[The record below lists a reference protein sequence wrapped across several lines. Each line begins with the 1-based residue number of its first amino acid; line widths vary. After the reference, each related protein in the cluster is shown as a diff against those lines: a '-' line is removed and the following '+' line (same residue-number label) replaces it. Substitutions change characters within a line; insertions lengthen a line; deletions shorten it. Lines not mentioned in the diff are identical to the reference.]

1 MAQQAPLY
9 RPGNRDMGA
18 PRGFQ
23 PPNVQPQTQ
32 ANNGGPRGLGQPRK
46 TLKTAINPQ
55 SSPTPGPGAPGSPP
69 PSPPPGQGQPGALY
83 PEPVDPMENAERDL
97 WANRNS
103 RQPAELV
110 QNAFLAFLNRP
121 AAPEETQQFLSG
133 ADSVDALVYQLL
145 SLKPNPTAQSNPSL
159 QSAILGR

>member
-9 RPGNRDMGA
+9 RPGDRGMQA

-46 TLKTAINPQ
+46 TLKTAINP
-55 SSPTPGPGAPGSPP
+55 SGPAAPSAP

-83 PEPVDPMENAERDL
+83 PEPVDPIANAERDL

-121 AAPEETQQFLSG
+121 AQPEETQQLLSG
-133 ADSVDALVYQLL
+133 ADSIDALVYQLL
-145 SLKPNPTAQSNPSL
+145 SLKPNPAAQPAPSL

>member
-9 RPGNRDMGA
+9 RPGDRGMQA

-32 ANNGGPRGLGQPRK
+32 ANNGGPRGLGQPSK

-55 SSPTPGPGAPGSPP
+55 TGPAAPPAPPT
-69 PSPPPGQGQPGALY
+69 PGQGQPQGLY
-83 PEPVDPMENAERDL
+83 PEPVDPIANAERDL

-121 AAPEETQQFLSG
+121 AAPEETQQLLSG
-133 ADSVDALVYQLL
+133 ADSIDALVYQLL
-145 SLKPNPTAQSNPSL
+145 SLKPAPAQPNL

>member
-1 MAQQAPLY
+1 MQ
-9 RPGNRDMGA
+9 A

-55 SSPTPGPGAPGSPP
+55 TGPAAPSAP

-83 PEPVDPMENAERDL
+83 PEPVDPIANAERDL

-121 AAPEETQQFLSG
+121 AAPEETQQLLSG
-133 ADSVDALVYQLL
+133 ADSIDALVYQLL
-145 SLKPNPTAQSNPSL
+145 SLKPAPAQPNL

>member
-9 RPGNRDMGA
+9 RPGDRGMQA

-46 TLKTAINPQ
+46 TLKTAINP
-55 SSPTPGPGAPGSPP
+55 SGPASGPAAPPLP
-69 PSPPPGQGQPGALY
+69 MPGQGQPQGLY
-83 PEPVDPMENAERDL
+83 PEPVDPIANAERDL

-121 AAPEETQQFLSG
+121 AQPEETQQLLSG
-133 ADSVDALVYQLL
+133 AESIDALVYQLL
-145 SLKPNPTAQSNPSL
+145 SLKPNPAAPNPSL
-159 QSAILGR
+159 QSSILGR